1 MSIFDLRQSV
11 IDEYSKYVQSFL
23 SIADERVKAFIE
35 ESLLKNQALWPDAL
49 LQLNPSYEMASTIQD
64 LVKEG
69 KLHPLCADI
78 FCADGGDPIRLYLH
92 QQEAIEKALNRKHFI
107 VTSGTGSGKT
117 LTYFVPIFDAIL
129 RNNPEEAKTRAII
142 VYPMNALVN
151 SQEEALRRLL
161 TQYKNLTGKECPVR
175 FSKYTGQ
182 EKGQDKQNIQKN
194 PPHILLTNYVMLELM
209 LIRPEEHNFVDR
221 STADLQFLVIDE
233 LHTYRGRQGADV
245 GLLIRRLRE
254 RSGNQNLQCIGTSAT
269 MVAGKT
275 TSKRERQVA
284 VAQFASKIFG
294 VTIEPDSIIEES
306 LKRITPIPTIPSAEI
321 LRSTLDS
328 PVPQTVEEIIKNPL
342 TAWIELTF
350 GIEEEPDG
358 QLRRKPPVSLL
369 EGAQKLS
376 ELTGIEV
383 QYCQERL
390 RESFLLGSQ
399 LKMADG
405 SSPFAFK
412 LHQFVGQ
419 GRTVYATLQPRSKR
433 FLTLEGQYFAP
444 EQKEEHI
451 LYPLLFCRV
460 CGQDYYVV
468 ARDVES
474 GRFLPLDPQSE
485 QSSAAGFTRGYFML
499 SPEGNGSDWS
509 EEHLPPEWY
518 DQNGKVKR
526 DYRQHVPMSTW
537 VFPDGTLKTEPNA
550 EAAKG
555 WYQPTPFMLCLNCG
569 EFYTR
574 RDRLDFRKI
583 AGLSSEGRST
593 STTVLSISALQHV
606 EEGGIKEGARKILS
620 FTDNRQDASLQAGH
634 FNDFVQVSILRAA
647 ILIALG
653 RHGQL
658 RFDNAAQNV
667 VESIGLFLSGVAKNK
682 DLRDDTAQGR
692 EVWNTFRDLVEYRLF
707 EDLRRGW
714 RVVQPNLEQCGL
726 LCIEYRGLEELCKD
740 DKNWHGLLSFK
751 ILSPETRKEI
761 LTPVLDHFRKKL
773 AISIGCLKE
782 QYQQQLQKRVLEQI
796 NERWS
801 FDEKEM
807 LHTAFKVLTPWATCS
822 AYRRL

>member
-23 SIADERVKAFIE
+23 SIADERVRSFIE

-49 LQLNPSYEMASTIQD
+49 LQLNPSYEMASTVKD
-64 LVKEG
+64 LVIEG
-69 KLHPLCADI
+69 KLHPLCTEI

-92 QQEAIEKALNRKHFI
+92 QQEAIEKALNHKHFI

-129 RNNPEEAKTRAII
+129 RTNPEEAKTRAII

-161 TQYKNLTGKECPVR
+161 TEYKNLTGKECPVR

-182 EKGQDKQNIQKN
+182 EREQEKHNIQKN

-209 LIRPEEHNFVDR
+209 LVRPAEHNFVDR
-221 STADLQFLVIDE
+221 TTADLQFLVIDE

-254 RSGNQNLQCIGTSAT
+254 RSGKQNLQCIGTSAT

-275 TSKRERQVA
+275 TSKKERQVA

-294 VTIEPDSIIEES
+294 VTGEPESIIEES
-306 LKRITPIPTIPSAEI
+306 LKRITSNPDIPSADI
-321 LRSTLDS
+321 LREAFNS
-328 PVPQTVEEIIKNPL
+328 PVPQTVEEMIKNPL

-358 QLRRKPPVSLL
+358 HLRRKPPVSLL

-383 QYCQERL
+383 QHCQERL

-399 LKMADG
+399 LKVADG
-405 SSPFAFK
+405 SSLFAFK

-419 GRTVYATLQPRSKR
+419 GRTVYATLQTRSKR

-485 QSSAAGFTRGYFML
+485 QWSAAGFVKGYFML
-499 SPEGNGSDWS
+499 SPEGKSSDWS
-509 EEHLPPEWY
+509 VEHLPPEWY

-526 DYRQHVPMSTW
+526 DYRQHVPKSTW
-537 VFPDGTLKTEPNA
+537 VFPDGTLKTESDA

-555 WYQPTPFMLCLNCG
+555 WYQPTQFMLCLNCG

-574 RDRLDFRKI
+574 RDRFDFRKI

-593 STTVLSISALQHV
+593 STTVLSISALQRV

-634 FNDFVQVSILRAA
+634 FNDFVQVSLLRS
-647 ILIALG
+647 ALYRAVAESGTAGG
-653 RHGQL
+653 RPDEA
-658 RFDNAAQNV
+658 RP
-667 VESIGLFLSGVAKNK
+667 
-682 DLRDDTAQGR
+682 
-692 EVWNTFRDLVEYRLF
+692 
-707 EDLRRGW
+707 RRC
-714 RVVQPNLEQCGL
+714 RAP
-726 LCIEYRGLEELCKD
+726 
-740 DKNWHGLLSFK
+740 
-751 ILSPETRKEI
+751 
-761 LTPVLDHFRKKL
+761 
-773 AISIGCLKE
+773 
-782 QYQQQLQKRVLEQI
+782 
-796 NERWS
+796 
-801 FDEKEM
+801 
-807 LHTAFKVLTPWATCS
+807 
-822 AYRRL
+822 